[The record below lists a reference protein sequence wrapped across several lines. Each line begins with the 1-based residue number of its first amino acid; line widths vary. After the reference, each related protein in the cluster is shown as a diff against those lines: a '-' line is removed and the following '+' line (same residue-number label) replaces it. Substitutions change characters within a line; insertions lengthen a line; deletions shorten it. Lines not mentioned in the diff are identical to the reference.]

1 MVLTRLVGDVRQRV
15 SDADIP
21 ILDMNAV
28 NATGRLLAIS
38 SAHTWRNQME
48 MGRWSSAAR
57 SLIDDAA
64 NSIWF

>member
-28 NATGRLLAIS
+28 NATGRPLAIS
-38 SAHTWRNQME
+38 SAQNQME
-48 MGRWSSAAR
+48 IGGQ
-57 SLIDDAA
+57 LVICC
-64 NSIWF
+64 

>member
-15 SDADIP
+15 GDADIP

-38 SAHTWRNQME
+38 SAQTRNQME
-48 MGRWSSAAR
+48 MGAQ
-57 SLIDDAA
+57 LVIC
-64 NSIWF
+64 

>member
-1 MVLTRLVGDVRQRV
+1 MVFTRLVGDVRQRV

-38 SAHTWRNQME
+38 SAQTRNQME
-48 MGRWSSAAR
+48 MGRIWSSAR

-64 NSIWF
+64 NSA